1 MTVIQIIKVVQ
12 EWLTFRMH
20 LSSAVHGILG
30 WNLEL
35 FPVSSSWLKVHF
47 GTALR

>member
-20 LSSAVHGILG
+20 LSLAVDGILG
-30 WNLEL
+30 WNLEWL
-35 FPVSSSWLKVHF
+35 PVSS
-47 GTALR
+47 